1 MVSPPAPGASL
12 HEEGLEEGSGD
23 DGGGAGGAG
32 GAGGGGGGASLQLQL
47 QTVVRV
53 RNPRLDAMLAEK
65 KAKAARKLAAIA
77 AKAGV
82 FTLEN
87 GTKRHRGRI
96 PGWILRKDAPELLSD
111 AEFNALTIKELHLL
125 WSDYYYSEVYE
136 GIDAK
141 SCNRPYLRRKLVKGG
156 GDESSTMTSSVS
168 GGSCRHPRPSRSRR
182 AAAGMGSRWLAG
194 QEK

>member
-1 MVSPPAPGASL
+1 MQGQAAYAAMVSPPAPGASL

-23 DGGGAGGAG
+23 DGGGADGAG
-32 GAGGGGGGASLQLQL
+32 GAGGGGGGASLQL

-77 AKAGV
+77 AKAGI
-82 FTLEN
+82 FTIEN

-168 GGSCRHPRPSRSRR
+168 GGLLPAPS
-182 AAAGMGSRWLAG
+182 A
-194 QEK
+194 